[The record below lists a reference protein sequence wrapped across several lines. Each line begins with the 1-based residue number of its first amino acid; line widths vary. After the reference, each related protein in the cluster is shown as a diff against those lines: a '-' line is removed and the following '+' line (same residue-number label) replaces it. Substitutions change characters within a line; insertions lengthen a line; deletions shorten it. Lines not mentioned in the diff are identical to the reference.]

1 MPMSDSSK
9 CISDLFPINR
19 VDNNIHYASQEYGLS
34 PSGYFGEKGKKGS
47 ANWIRQIYTKNPEAE
62 AIRFY
67 DLLSDGGYEKPLSNG
82 HGFITTMPDGSKITI
97 RIKTSSKDS
106 PAVDL
111 KLEGFH
117 NGVKT
122 HQKIHFVRM
131 GDSK

>member
-1 MPMSDSSK
+1 MSDSSK
-9 CISDLFPINR
+9 DHSGLFPINR
-19 VDNNIHYASQEYGLS
+19 VDNNVYYTGKEYGLS
-34 PSGYFGEKGKKGS
+34 TSGYFGEKGKKGS

-62 AIRFY
+62 AGRFY
-67 DLLSDGGYEKPLSNG
+67 DLLTDGGKEKPLSNG

-117 NGVKT
+117 KGVKS
-122 HQKIHFVRM
+122 HQKIHFVRKE
-131 GDSK
+131 D

>member
-1 MPMSDSSK
+1 MSDSSK
-9 CISDLFPINR
+9 DYSGLFPLNR
-19 VDNNIHYASQEYGLS
+19 LDNNIHYTAQKYGLS

-47 ANWIRQIYTKNPEAE
+47 ANWIRQIQTKHPEAE
-62 AIRFY
+62 AGKFY
-67 DLLSDGGYEKPLSNG
+67 DLLTDGGSEKPLSNG

-111 KLEGFH
+111 KLEGVH

-122 HQKIHFVRM
+122 HQKIHFVRT
-131 GDSK
+131 GGSK